1 MRHGDWV
8 APRTNLPQESLMP
21 DAYAQITTLEPT
33 ALEQLISVLERRA
46 SDPQQR
52 AMRDVYLSFM
62 ALPDGAK
69 VLEIGCG
76 TGAVCRDIARRAR
89 IGEVIGLDPSPI
101 FLAKARELATGIPN
115 LRFEE
120 GDARK
125 LPYDDGAFDAV
136 IFHTCLSHVPSPESA
151 LAEAH
156 RVLKK
161 AGYLAVFDGDYA
173 SSTVAIGDH
182 DPLQDCIDAFVAAFV
197 HDRWLMRRI
206 SGLARS
212 LGFQIERFDSHGYV
226 QTEAPA
232 YMMTLVDRGADALV
246 KDGCADVAFA
256 DALKQAARRRAERG
270 EFFGAIM
277 FASLIAR
284 KQS

>member
-1 MRHGDWV
+1 
-8 APRTNLPQESLMP
+8 MP
-21 DAYAQITTLEPT
+21 DAYAQITSLEPI

-46 SDPQQR
+46 SDPQQQ
-52 AMRDVYLSFM
+52 AMRDAYLSFM
-62 ALPDGAK
+62 ALPDGAR

-76 TGAVCRDIARRAR
+76 TGAVCRDIARRAE
-89 IGEVIGLDPSPI
+89 IGEVTGLDPSPI
-101 FLAKARELATGIPN
+101 FLVKARELAVGIPN

-125 LPYDDGAFDAV
+125 LPYADGAFDAV
-136 IFHTCLSHVPSPESA
+136 IFHTCLSHVPSPEIA

-161 AGYLAVFDGDYA
+161 AGHLAIFDGDYA
-173 SSTVAIGDH
+173 SATVAVGDH
-182 DPLQDCIDAFVAAFV
+182 DPLQDCVDSFTSAFV

-206 SGLARS
+206 SGLAKS
-212 LGFQIERFDSHGYV
+212 AGFQIERFDSHGYA

-246 KDGCADVAFA
+246 KDGCADVELAG
-256 DALKQAARRRAERG
+256 ALKQAARRRAERG

-284 KQS
+284 K